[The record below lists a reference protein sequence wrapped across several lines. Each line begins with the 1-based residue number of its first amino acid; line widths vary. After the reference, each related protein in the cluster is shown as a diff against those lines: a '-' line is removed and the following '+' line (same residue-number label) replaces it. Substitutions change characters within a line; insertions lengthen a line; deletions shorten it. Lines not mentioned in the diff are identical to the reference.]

1 MKSVSVLVFWCS
13 QRLSKCDSEESKSKV
28 IIMFQESPESF
39 LFKISATNCKLA
51 SLLFIGI
58 NHYTWKTMTPALCSI
73 LYNCV
78 HTSLNMYDLVCRL
91 SALWPPVLAASGSA
105 AADGIVLTVK
115 QAVQTKLNQDNFLL
129 VSGAAGAGPY
139 CTFTDK
145 VSWPRLSPSTLSI
158 YLLVVGSPYIQFKES
173 YFSPRSYIVTE
184 HDLTCCNCVRDE
196 WKWEASI
203 YLCKLAA
210 RNGNATLSNVWQRKH
225 YTPVFVQRQSVFFT
239 HDVLTRAVQ
248 QLLSWSRFTDFSWM
262 SG

>member
-1 MKSVSVLVFWCS
+1 MKSVSFLGIWCS
-13 QRLSKCDSEESKSKV
+13 QRLNKCDSEESKSKV
-28 IIMFQESPESF
+28 IIKFQESPESF
-39 LFKISATNCKLA
+39 LFKVSATNCKLA

-58 NHYTWKTMTPALCSI
+58 NHYTWKRMTPALSSI

-115 QAVQTKLNQDNFLL
+115 KAVQTKLNQDNFLL

-158 YLLVVGSPYIQFKES
+158 YLLVVGSLYIRSES
-173 YFSPRSYIVTE
+173 YFCPPAQLHRDRTCPNMLQLCPRWMKRG
-184 HDLTCCNCVRDE
+184 LN
-196 WKWEASI
+196 
-203 YLCKLAA
+203 
-210 RNGNATLSNVWQRKH
+210 LSMQ
-225 YTPVFVQRQSVFFT
+225 TSST
-239 HDVLTRAVQ
+239 
-248 QLLSWSRFTDFSWM
+248 
-262 SG
+262 

>member
-1 MKSVSVLVFWCS
+1 MACCYKHIDSLCFSTHRQSCRDSSWTFTRQNVKQLWFRKTKGSVSALPASCLSMKSVSVLGIWCS
-13 QRLSKCDSEESKSKV
+13 QRLNKCDSEESKSKV
-28 IIMFQESPESF
+28 IIKFQESPESF
-39 LFKISATNCKLA
+39 LFKVSATNCKLA

-58 NHYTWKTMTPALCSI
+58 NHYTWKRMTPALCSI

-115 QAVQTKLNQDNFLL
+115 KAVQTKLNQDNFLL

-158 YLLVVGSPYIQFKES
+158 YLLVVGSLYIRSES
-173 YFSPRSYIVTE
+173 YFCPPPAQLHRDRTCPNMLQLCPRWMKRG
-184 HDLTCCNCVRDE
+184 LN
-196 WKWEASI
+196 
-203 YLCKLAA
+203 
-210 RNGNATLSNVWQRKH
+210 LSMQ
-225 YTPVFVQRQSVFFT
+225 TSST
-239 HDVLTRAVQ
+239 
-248 QLLSWSRFTDFSWM
+248 
-262 SG
+262 